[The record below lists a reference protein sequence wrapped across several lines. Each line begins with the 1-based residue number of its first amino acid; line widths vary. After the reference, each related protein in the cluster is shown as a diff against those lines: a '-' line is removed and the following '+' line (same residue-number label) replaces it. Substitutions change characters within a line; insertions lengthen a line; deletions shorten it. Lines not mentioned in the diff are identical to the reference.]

1 MFPGQ
6 SGTSGIERK
15 CDMNV
20 LPKVVA
26 LCNLH
31 APLFEIAEL
40 HATLLPATAYV
51 VSFILRLIVS
61 RRAHSVHRVL
71 YVIAH
76 LPAKSFVVR
85 IKCGVI

>member
-6 SGTSGIERK
+6 SWTSGIERK

-20 LPKVVA
+20 HPKVAA

-40 HATLLPATAYV
+40 HATLLPGTANV
-51 VSFILRLIVS
+51 VSFILRLVVS

-71 YVIAH
+71 YVIA
-76 LPAKSFVVR
+76 
-85 IKCGVI
+85 